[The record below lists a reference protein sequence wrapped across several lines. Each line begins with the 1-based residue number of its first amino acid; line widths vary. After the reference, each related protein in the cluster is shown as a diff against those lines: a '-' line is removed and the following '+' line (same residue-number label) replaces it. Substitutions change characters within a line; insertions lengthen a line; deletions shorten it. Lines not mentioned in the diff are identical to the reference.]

1 MNNWNN
7 RPLEG
12 CLFEDTAVAA
22 PLVLS
27 HSTATLP
34 SQVDLRPFCS
44 PVEDQRQTNSC
55 TANATVS
62 ALEYYQRRTGLNLTG
77 LSRMFVYYNARK
89 LIDQENY
96 DCGSYIQHVMAS
108 VLAYGACEE
117 QLWPFD
123 PRLRRMCP
131 SPAAYADA
139 KKHLAIQYGRAPLG
153 GSALTALAE
162 GIPVVFGTRIPS
174 EFYTVADQTGIMPM
188 PGPVVKASGPGH
200 AMLLVGYDLHSRNWI
215 VRNSYGPD
223 FGNNGYFELPFAT
236 MKAYSVPIDFWI
248 IGAIEQNGIVLKQ
261 DALPAADFEAPTHLE
276 INLDSLR
283 TSIQKTL
290 ASNLKSSQ
298 PVFAF
303 Y

>member
-1 MNNWNN
+1 
-7 RPLEG
+7 
-12 CLFEDTAVAA
+12 
-22 PLVLS
+22 
-27 HSTATLP
+27 
-34 SQVDLRPFCS
+34 
-44 PVEDQRQTNSC
+44 
-55 TANATVS
+55 
-62 ALEYYQRRTGLNLTG
+62 
-77 LSRMFVYYNARK
+77 
-89 LIDQENY
+89 
-96 DCGSYIQHVMAS
+96 
-108 VLAYGACEE
+108 
-117 QLWPFD
+117 
-123 PRLRRMCP
+123 
-131 SPAAYADA
+131 
-139 KKHLAIQYGRAPLG
+139 
-153 GSALTALAE
+153 
-162 GIPVVFGTRIPS
+162 
-174 EFYTVADQTGIMPM
+174 
-188 PGPVVKASGPGH
+188 
-200 AMLLVGYDLHSRNWI
+200 MLLVGYDLHSRNWI